1 MRRKT
6 VSQDYRVSAIR
17 GTNATLQHLTDS
29 VSPCDKVCS
38 KRAAMG
44 LRCSRF
50 FGLVL
55 LLSVAEFLHS
65 QSPAPESGKPVTTL
79 KSKVRLVV
87 VDAVVTNGK
96 GDAVPGLQKQDFEV
110 LEDGKEQTV
119 SSFEEHRGAAPTQI
133 KLPPLPPGVYTN
145 FPTTQT
151 QDSVNVVLL
160 DALNTPARD
169 QSYVHAQMLKYLKTI
184 PPGTRVAIFTL
195 ASRLRMIQGA
205 TTDNAELLA
214 ALNGAKSTP
223 SQSALL
229 PSNAET
235 DAYQRLIDFM
245 LENSG
250 GSGAAPAT
258 LALAAVDPINAMK
271 QFLADTTVFQTENR
285 IRITL
290 EALQQLARYLKDV
303 PGRKNV
309 IWFSGSFPINV
320 FPDPDLPEP
329 FDVTRSFEADIR
341 KTADLLAAG
350 QVALYPI
357 AAEGLA
363 SDSAYEV
370 SGTEIGEKRPSL
382 ALQDQIRKSR
392 SGGLMR
398 DSNHLVM
405 DELASETGGHA
416 YYNTNGLNE
425 TLARVI
431 DNGTHYYTLTY
442 MPSNPK
448 MDGKFRHIHV
458 KLVNAKYSLAYRRG
472 YFADDL
478 EAVLG
483 AGSKPEADPLMPLI
497 GRNLPNY
504 TQVLYKLLV
513 QPSNPQPPPDAARA
527 GSTDI
532 KGPFTRYSVDFAI
545 SVGDLKLE
553 PEPDGARRGAI
564 EVALIAYDVEGKPLN
579 LVATRGEVRLSPE
592 EYASAQKAGL
602 QIHKEIDVPNGDT
615 YLRTGIYDMNS
626 SAAGTLGVR
635 LTHAE
640 TAAK

>member
-1 MRRKT
+1 M
-6 VSQDYRVSAIR
+6 
-17 GTNATLQHLTDS
+17 
-29 VSPCDKVCS
+29 
-38 KRAAMG
+38 
-44 LRCSRF
+44 
-50 FGLVL
+50 
-55 LLSVAEFLHS
+55 
-65 QSPAPESGKPVTTL
+65 
-79 KSKVRLVV
+79 
-87 VDAVVTNGK
+87 
-96 GDAVPGLQKQDFEV
+96 
-110 LEDGKEQTV
+110 QTV
-119 SSFEEHRGAAPTQI
+119 SSFEEHHGAPPTQI

-145 FPTTQT
+145 FPVTQT
-151 QDSVNVVLL
+151 ADAVNVVLL

-195 ASRLRMIQGA
+195 ASRLRMIQGV
-205 TTDNAELLA
+205 TTDYQELLA
-214 ALNGAKSTP
+214 ALNGPKSTP

-229 PSNAET
+229 PSNAEA

-329 FDVTRSFEADIR
+329 FDVTRSFEEDIR

-363 SDSAYEV
+363 SDPAYEV
-370 SGTEIGEKRPSL
+370 SGKEIGEKRPSL
-382 ALQDQIRKSR
+382 AVQDQVRMLR
-392 SGGLMR
+392 NGGVMR
-398 DSNHLVM
+398 DSDHLVM
-405 DELASETGGHA
+405 DELANETGGHA
-416 YYNTNGLNE
+416 YYNTNGLNQ

-442 MPSNPK
+442 TPGNQK
-448 MDGKFRHIHV
+448 IDGKFRHIHV
-458 KLVNAKYSLAYRRG
+458 KLVNINGKYSVAYRRG

-513 QPSNPQPPPDAARA
+513 QPSNPQPLPDAARA
-527 GSTDI
+527 GSNADM

-564 EVALIAYDVEGKPLN
+564 EVALIAYDIEGKPLN
-579 LVATRGEVRLSPE
+579 LVATRGEVRLNPQ

-615 YLRTGIYDMNS
+615 YLRTGVYDMKS